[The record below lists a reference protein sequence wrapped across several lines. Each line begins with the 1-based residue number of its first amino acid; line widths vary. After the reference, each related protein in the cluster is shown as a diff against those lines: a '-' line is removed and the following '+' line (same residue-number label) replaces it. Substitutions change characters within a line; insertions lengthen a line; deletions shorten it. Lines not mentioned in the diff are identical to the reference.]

1 MIRIL
6 TISLL
11 CSFSAIAQSGAGGVF
26 TFLDRSIF
34 AGSSALG
41 NTIYI
46 HPGPTG
52 AYAVQN
58 PLLLSDS
65 SIHQLE
71 ISIGSLGDGVQL
83 LQGSYGFKLMGKP
96 LIASVQSVQY
106 GEFTAT
112 DSWGTVLGEFSAG
125 DLAINIGTQ
134 LGSFKNISF
143 AVSGKLINGTYE
155 SYQSWAV
162 ASDWVAMYSVAAG
175 PDVALIVKNVGMQL
189 TTFGNQRE
197 SLPTNL
203 LFAFGDKLEYAP
215 FRWTFVIDQLSRW
228 NLGYQDPNLVN
239 IDPVTGE
246 QTQETFSMLNL
257 GLRHLSGSIE
267 FLPTQRLHLM
277 VGYNFRR
284 QFEMSLPTRRTSGG
298 FSLGAGLYFNS
309 FQLHYA
315 NELRSLAGRM
325 NTLSL
330 SFNI

>member
-1 MIRIL
+1 MIRPLAIL
-6 TISLL
+6 LL
-11 CSFSAIAQSGAGGVF
+11 CSFSAIAQSGSAGVF
-26 TFLDRSIF
+26 TFLDRNIF

-41 NTIYI
+41 NTSYI

-65 SIHQLE
+65 SIHQLD
-71 ISIGSLGDGVQL
+71 ISIGSLGNGVRL
-83 LQGSYGFKLMGKP
+83 LQGSYGFKLKGKP
-96 LIASVQSVQY
+96 VIASVQSVQY
-106 GEFTAT
+106 GEFIAT
-112 DSWGTVLGEFSAG
+112 DPWGMVLGEFSAG
-125 DLAINIGTQ
+125 DLAINIGSQ
-134 LGSFKNISF
+134 LGSFKRFSF
-143 AVSGKLINGTYE
+143 AASGKLINGTYE

-162 ASDWVAMYSVAAG
+162 ASDWVAMYSLAAG
-175 PDVALIVKNVGMQL
+175 PDMALIVKNVGVQL
-189 TTFGNQRE
+189 TAFGNKRE
-197 SLPTNL
+197 PLPTNL
-203 LFAFGDKLEYAP
+203 LFAFGDKLKYAP
-215 FRWTFVIDQLSRW
+215 FRWTFVVDQLSKW

-284 QFEMSLPTRRTSGG
+284 QFEMSIPTRRTSGG
-298 FSLGAGLYFNS
+298 FSLGAGLFFNS

-330 SFNI
+330 SLNI